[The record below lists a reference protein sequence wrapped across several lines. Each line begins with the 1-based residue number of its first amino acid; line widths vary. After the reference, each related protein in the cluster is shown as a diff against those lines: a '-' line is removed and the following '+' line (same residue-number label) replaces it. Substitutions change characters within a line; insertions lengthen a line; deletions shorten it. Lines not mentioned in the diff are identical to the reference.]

1 MVSNH
6 RGNSRNSRTPHWRGD
21 APCLPA
27 NGRLNIWPGILDN
40 SSERADWDGI
50 STLLVA
56 GFNPVEKIFVK
67 MGSSSPIFG
76 VKIKHTVFAKHH
88 LDSLTLINS
97 FIRDI
102 RGVLDL
108 PPPTQ

>member
-1 MVSNH
+1 MVNLKTWFPTTV
-6 RGNSRNSRTPHWRGD
+6 GNSRNSRTPHWRGD

-76 VKIKHTVFAKHH
+76 GENKTYSICKA
-88 LDSLTLINS
+88 
-97 FIRDI
+97 
-102 RGVLDL
+102 
-108 PPPTQ
+108 PPRFVNH